1 MILFITRSR
10 VKRERRR
17 NFGQGSMLISLS
29 SPFADTDSC
38 TGIERKQFTVQ
49 SIELSSVISPNWIV
63 CQPFALPCRNF
74 DKKGIG

>member
-38 TGIERKQFTVQ
+38 IERKQFTVQ